1 VQAIIKGQGE
11 RFSPAELAFAEK
23 RVACFDRMIEMF
35 DIVLISNKNLL

>member
-11 RFSPAELAFAEK
+11 RFSSAGLAFTEK
-23 RVACFDRMIEMF
+23 RVACFHRMIEMF